1 MRPVSQLIGLH
12 RKSGVILDT
21 NILLLYFVGTFDK
34 ARISTFKRTQ
44 TFAPEDFDTLISF
57 LQRFDKIVTL
67 PNILSEVSN
76 LLGQLEG
83 KLKQVCFQYFACRID
98 LLDEQYLPSNRIAKT
113 SEFVR
118 FGLTDT
124 AILELARANY
134 LVLTD
139 DFELLG
145 YLNAKGLHAINFNH
159 IRVYNWQ

>member
-1 MRPVSQLIGLH
+1 MSQVTGLH

-34 ARISTFKRTQ
+34 TRISTFKRTN
-44 TFAPEDFDTLISF
+44 TFAPEDFDTLSSF
-57 LQRFDKIVTL
+57 LRSFDKIVTL

-76 LLGQLEG
+76 LLGQLKGE
-83 KLKQVCFQYFACRID
+83 LKQGCFQYFACGID
-98 LLDEQYLPSNRIAKT
+98 LFDEQYLPSNRIAKR

-139 DFELLG
+139 DFELFG
-145 YLNAKGLHAINFNH
+145 YLTAKGLDALNFNH
-159 IRVYNWQ
+159 IRVYNWQWQ